1 MGFIDLLLQISDIV
15 LSGEIP
21 YSEYSV
27 YSVSALNNSQGQS
40 AIDGFINLL
49 TIVTNR
55 ANPVN
60 SLRMHKRSVYHIK
73 FRMRML
79 YLVCIWNHSSY

>member
-15 LSGEIP
+15 LSG
-21 YSEYSV
+21 
-27 YSVSALNNSQGQS
+27 
-40 AIDGFINLL
+40 
-49 TIVTNR
+49 

-73 FRMRML
+73 FRMKML
-79 YLVCIWNHSSY
+79 FLYSRSRCFFTKFLYVRGRAGRVLINFFGRLADAICFFLKVIDHIVR